1 MANSYTINKLKR
13 TTIILN
19 LVFLWIMLIPS
30 QYSIAQEQ
38 MCFTQSGRAQY
49 YYNPAYNKYYN
60 TFSAN
65 MLYRNQWTGIEGA
78 PVAQLITTRIPLKF
92 EKLGFSLSAM
102 NQKWAFYKNT
112 NAYFGTTYALNF
124 DNNSYLVFGLQVGI
138 NSLRVDQQE
147 IISNGTYDFSNDSYV
162 FPNTGF
168 GLYYQSQRFFIAY
181 AIPEMLFQNQIQNGN
196 NKYSNNFRFENLQ
209 MYLYSGYLHEFS
221 YNLKLQPTMLLKYK
235 HNTPIQTDF
244 FVNCILRNKFRAGAG
259 WRTSNELLFGLEYV
273 INKMFTVS
281 YSYDY
286 TLSELSNLSKGTHEI
301 GIAFRSRTTFIRE
314 F

>member
-1 MANSYTINKLKR
+1 MTNSYTMNRINKLFL
-13 TTIILN
+13 IFSIVL
-19 LVFLWIMLIPS
+19 LWIVLI
-30 QYSIAQEQ
+30 QTKYSGAQEQ
-38 MCFTQSGRAQY
+38 MCFTQNEKAQY

-60 TFSAN
+60 TFGAN
-65 MLYRNQWTGIEGA
+65 MLYRNQWTGVDGA

-92 EKLGFSLSAM
+92 EKLGFSISAM

-124 DNNSYLVFGLQVGI
+124 DNNSYLVFGLQIGI
-138 NSLRVDQQE
+138 NSLRIDQQE
-147 IISNGTYDFSNDSYV
+147 IIAEGTYDFSNDSYV

-168 GLYYQSQRFFIAY
+168 GLYYQSNRFFVAY
-181 AIPEMLFQNQIQNGN
+181 AIPEMLFQNQTQNGDT
-196 NKYSNNFRFENLQ
+196 KYSNNFKFENLQ
-209 MYLYSGYLHEFS
+209 MYLYTGYLHEFS
-221 YNLKLQPTMLLKYK
+221 YNFKLQPTILLKYK
-235 HNTPIQTDF
+235 HHSPVQSDF
-244 FVNCILRNKFRAGAG
+244 FVNCIIRNKFRAGAG
-259 WRTSNELLFGLEYV
+259 WRTSNDLLFGLEYV

-301 GIAFRSRTTFIRE
+301 GIAFRSRTTVIRE